1 MILTS
6 YFIVGL
12 LFSAAP
18 PLHDDAQL
26 LYSTQLKFAENGDP
40 IVTVGLMDEQ
50 DSATISAA
58 AGFKIHL
65 AGPAGGV
72 IETGPESVLV
82 GRVRNTTPATT
93 RWRVILDAFPG
104 GSLSEVQEGR
114 LRWKQRKVDY
124 EVHEIGGF
132 LGFPKKPL
140 DNRKVLLLDKGHFH
154 DSAAAK
160 VRAEELRSRF
170 GLNAP
175 IKVMAEPLTRP
186 HGRIE
191 VRERSTGMIVSQ
203 LEMLAISALDGGP
216 ITVHNVEFAKGY
228 AKHGFED
235 RRYHGDIILAVDK
248 TGKLAVVNRLSAELL
263 LQGVVPSEIFSTA
276 PAASLRAQAIT
287 ARGELFAPIGL
298 RNRSDPYVTC
308 STQLCQVYGG
318 ITKERESTNRAVQ
331 ETRGKVI
338 FGADGRLVKSVYHSN
353 SGGFTENNEH
363 VWGTRKDD
371 ALRGKPDAPPNTPL
385 PWPQG
390 QVPTERQLRDFLQT
404 RPPSYSAVGRGARA
418 LYRWTREY
426 DRAELNR
433 LVNKK
438 KRIGPVRRIEV
449 VERGI
454 SGRVR
459 KVRFIGR
466 KKSLEVRWELSVRRL
481 LANLRSGLFVVD
493 RTSTGWR
500 FVGGGFG
507 HGVGMSQYGAMRMA
521 ERGSTEEE
529 ILSHYYTGSRVV
541 TIY

>member
-1 MILTS
+1 VILTP
-6 YFIVGL
+6 YFIAGL
-12 LFSAAP
+12 LLAAAP

-26 LYSTQLKFAENGDP
+26 LYSTQLQFAENGDP

-50 DSATISAA
+50 DSATISAT

-82 GRVRNTTPATT
+82 GRARKTTPATT
-93 RWRVILDAFPG
+93 QWRVILDAFPG
-104 GSLSEVQEGR
+104 GSLSDLQEGR

-124 EVHEIGGF
+124 DVHELGGF
-132 LGFPKKPL
+132 LGFSKRPL
-140 DNRKVLLLDKGHFH
+140 DNRKTLLLDKGLFK
-154 DSAAAK
+154 DAASARL
-160 VRAEELRSRF
+160 RAEQLRTRYN
-170 GLNAP
+170 LTAP

-191 VRERSTGMIVSQ
+191 IRERATGMIVSQ
-203 LEMLAISALDGGP
+203 MEMLIVSALDGGP
-216 ITVHNVEFAKGY
+216 ITVHDVEHAKGY
-228 AKHGFED
+228 AKHGYED
-235 RRYHGDIILAVDK
+235 RRYHGEIILAVDK

-276 PAASLRAQAIT
+276 PSASLEAQAIT

-308 STQLCQVYGG
+308 SSQLCQVYGG
-318 ITKERESTNRAVQ
+318 ITKERKTTNRAVQ
-331 ETRGKVI
+331 KTRGKVI
-338 FGADGRLVKSVYHSN
+338 FGSNNRLVKSVYHSN

-363 VWGTRKDD
+363 VWGTRMDH
-371 ALRGKPDAPPNTPL
+371 ALRGKPDAPPGTKR
-385 PWPQG
+385 PWPAG
-390 QVPTERQLRDFLQT
+390 KVPTEEQLRAFLQS

-418 LYRWTREY
+418 LYRWTRDY
-426 DRAELNR
+426 DRSELNR
-433 LVNKK
+433 LVNKR

-459 KVRFIGR
+459 KVRFVGR
-466 KKSLEVRWELSVRRL
+466 KKSLEIRWELAVRRL
-481 LANLRSGLFVVD
+481 LGNLRSGLFVVD
-493 RTSTGWR
+493 RTSKGWR
-500 FVGGGFG
+500 FQGGGFG

-521 ERGSTEEE
+521 ERGSSPEE